1 MKIKRRYDIV
11 PTNDYIFQCV
21 YGNEGSEEI
30 TKDFLNTII
39 DEKIEDIEI
48 SHEAVTDKNILD
60 EKVVRL
66 DVKAKVNGNIYV
78 DLEMQMT
85 KNKYMT
91 SRILYN
97 WSKLFAWQIVEG
109 ESYNK
114 LHKAICVLI
123 IDYEDEL
130 IESVPKLVTQ
140 WRIKEISGE
149 KMLTELFEIYIISLR
164 KLKILGN
171 ERAEEKL
178 VDLKEREALIPWLKF
193 LKDPKSLE
201 VDIMENNESIKKAKE
216 IYESVI
222 SDAERVR
229 IAEMRAEKASI
240 YETGLDDG
248 EKKGKEEATIEIAKN
263 MLNKKMDINLIIELT
278 GLTKE
283 EIEKL

>member
-39 DEKIEDIEI
+39 EEKIEDIEI

-66 DVKAKVNGNIYV
+66 DVKAKVNGNIDV
-78 DLEMQMT
+78 DLEMQMS

-97 WSKLFAWQIVEG
+97 WSKLFAGQIVEG

-164 KLKILGN
+164 KLRILGS
-171 ERAEEKL
+171 EKAEEKL

-201 VDIMENNESIKKAKE
+201 ADIMENNESIKKAKE